1 MRRTRDSLN
10 NTELSRLTSATVYD
24 ASGDKI
30 GSACQIY
37 LDDQTGEP
45 TFAAVNTG
53 LFGTSESFVPLQGYT
68 WNGDDLVVG
77 YSKNVVKDAPRVD
90 ADGHISEAEQAEL
103 YRYYEGLGYT
113 GGYAGGDVD
122 RDRGVLDRDR
132 DVDVDRDSDLTDVGR
147 DRDLTDLDRDRDF
160 TDVNR
165 DRDLDTEAAVTASE
179 ERLNVDKEQV
189 ETGRARLRSTRRR
202 KSRP

>member
-68 WNGDDLVVG
+68 WNGDDLVV
-77 YSKNVVKDAPRVD
+77 ATPRTSSRTPRASTPTATSPRPSRPSSTATTRALVTPV
-90 ADGHISEAEQAEL
+90 ATQAA
-103 YRYYEGLGYT
+103 T
-113 GGYAGGDVD
+113 SIATVAC
-122 RDRGVLDRDR
+122 
-132 DVDVDRDSDLTDVGR
+132 LT
-147 DRDLTDLDRDRDF
+147 
-160 TDVNR
+160 
-165 DRDLDTEAAVTASE
+165 VTAMWM
-179 ERLNVDKEQV
+179 
-189 ETGRARLRSTRRR
+189 STATAI
-202 KSRP
+202 SPTSAVIVT